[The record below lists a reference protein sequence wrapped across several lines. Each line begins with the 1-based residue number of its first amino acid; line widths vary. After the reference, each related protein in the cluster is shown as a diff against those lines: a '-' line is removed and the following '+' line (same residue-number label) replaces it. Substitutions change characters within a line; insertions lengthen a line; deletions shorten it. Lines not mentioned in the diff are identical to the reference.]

1 MARAVFRHLN
11 GSKANQVEQFAL
23 DDITE
28 LTFGRDPAASVSFDA
43 DKDDLVS
50 RRHATIS
57 VEWGDVRTSL
67 CGALHT
73 CSSLTGASCAG

>member
-23 DDITE
+23 DVITE

-57 VEWGDVRTSL
+57 IEGGDL
-67 CGALHT
+67 LF
-73 CSSLTGASCAG
+73 